1 MYDKE
6 SEIEKIT
13 STCPYLEVCL
23 HLISLWHQLFTL
35 SINMPWKLTIYNFL
49 QTALALP
56 RRTIKVWLW
65 FPPCASA
72 RPVSYFHKSV
82 EVSLQVLPEVL
93 LCSIKFPLATCGLIC
108 TKRQQTGSLETI
120 FIFFK
125 SRLTYR
131 QAYFPPRL
139 MNVRR
144 ADRLT
149 RVI

>member
-1 MYDKE
+1 MINSQKLR
-6 SEIEKIT
+6 KLPP
-13 STCPYLEVCL
+13 TCPYLEVYP
-23 HLISLWHQLFTL
+23 HLKSLWHQLFTL

-49 QTALALP
+49 QTALAVP

-82 EVSLQVLPEVL
+82 EVSLQVLPDVL

-108 TKRQQTGSLETI
+108 TKRQQKGSRETI
-120 FIFFK
+120 FIYFFK
-125 SRLTYR
+125 LRLTYR